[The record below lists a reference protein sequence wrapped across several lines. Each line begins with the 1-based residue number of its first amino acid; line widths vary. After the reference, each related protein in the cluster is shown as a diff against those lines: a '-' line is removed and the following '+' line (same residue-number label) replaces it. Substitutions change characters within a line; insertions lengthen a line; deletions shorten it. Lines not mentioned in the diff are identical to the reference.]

1 MELFIK
7 QFIFEPKY
15 KLLRHGVFW
24 VLLYIDELLSFIGL
38 TAELEFPMITLVQLI
53 LDMAVVY
60 GTLYILIPKYL
71 QQKKYALFLFLAF
84 IGIFLNAQIF
94 LWTESFYYYYED
106 DHLSIYLT
114 IFLETS
120 SILGLAVAFKLMK
133 NQVAEAEER
142 EQLMSQKNKVEL
154 QTLKDQI
161 NPHFL
166 FNVLN
171 TIFIQTKVAPQEAS
185 DAIMKLSD
193 MLRYQIYDA
202 AEKDK
207 VSIST
212 EFEFLKNYTDLEILR
227 RDNLNIIWEIEDELK
242 GIMIPPFVFLPLVEN
257 AIKHSKSSNLSS
269 EEISISLVSITDDV
283 HFNCSNTIGDL
294 VHESGGFGLKNLKKR
309 LELLFRGN
317 YSLNLDQKG
326 STFSAKLLIKRDEL
340 HNHR

>member
-1 MELFIK
+1 MESFIK

-15 KLLRHGVFW
+15 KLLRHGAFW

-38 TAELEFPMITLVQLI
+38 TAELEFPMITLIQLI

-60 GTLYILIPKYL
+60 STLYILIPKYL
-71 QQKKYALFLFLAF
+71 QQKKYALFLFFAF
-84 IGIFLNAQIF
+84 IGVFLNAQIF
-94 LWTESFYYYYED
+94 LWVESFYYYYED

-120 SILGLAVAFKLMK
+120 SILGLAMALKLMK
-133 NQVAEAEER
+133 NQVSEAQER

-171 TIFIQTKVAPQEAS
+171 TIYIQTKVAPKEAS

-212 EFEFLKNYTDLEILR
+212 ELEFLKNYTDLEILR

-242 GIMIPPFVFLPLVEN
+242 RIMIPPFVFLPLVEN
-257 AIKHSKSSNLSS
+257 AIKHSKSSNLSL
-269 EEISISLVSITDDV
+269 EEIRISLVSLADDV
-283 HFNCSNTIGDL
+283 QFNCINTIGDL

-309 LELLFRGN
+309 LELLFQGN
-317 YSLNLDQKG
+317 YSFNVDQKG
-326 STFSAKLLIKRDEL
+326 STFNAQLLIKRDEL
-340 HNHR
+340 YNHR